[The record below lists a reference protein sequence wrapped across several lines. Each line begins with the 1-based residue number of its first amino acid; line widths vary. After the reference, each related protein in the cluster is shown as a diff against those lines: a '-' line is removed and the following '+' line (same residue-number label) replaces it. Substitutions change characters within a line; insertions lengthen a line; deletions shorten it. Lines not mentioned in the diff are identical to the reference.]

1 MIKVII
7 ADDHPL
13 MRESIKSAI
22 ETNSSDIVVVGSF
35 SNGIEV
41 LSFLQHTP
49 PDVILLDIDM
59 PELDGF
65 ETLKQIREKFG
76 DKFKV
81 LIFSAHTSNFINLRL
96 MQLGA
101 DGILFKKSTSDE
113 LTSTIRSISK
123 GTVVFQNSTA
133 YKMAFGV
140 KKSIAMELDDFNAT
154 EISILKLMCEQQNA
168 KEIAAKL
175 GLSANS
181 INKYRAILMEKTNSS
196 NMAGM
201 VIFAI
206 KHGIYKI
213 PE

>member
-41 LSFLQHTP
+41 LSFLEHTP

-113 LTSTIRSISK
+113 LTSTIRSICK
-123 GTVVFQNSTA
+123 GTVVFQNSAA

-140 KKSIAMELDDFNAT
+140 KKSIAMELDDFNET

-168 KEIAAKL
+168 KEIAVKL

-213 PE
+213 PD

>member
-41 LSFLQHTP
+41 LTFLEHTP

-101 DGILFKKSTSDE
+101 DGILFKKNTSDE
-113 LTSTIRSISK
+113 LTSTIRSICK

-140 KKSIAMELDDFNAT
+140 KKSIAMELDDFNET

-168 KEIAAKL
+168 KEIAVKL

-206 KHGIYKI
+206 KHGIYKS
-213 PE
+213 PD

>member
-1 MIKVII
+1 MIKIII

-41 LSFLQHTP
+41 LTFLEHTP

-113 LTSTIRSISK
+113 LTSTIRSICK

-140 KKSIAMELDDFNAT
+140 KKSIAMELDDFNET

-168 KEIAAKL
+168 KEIAVKL

-213 PE
+213 PD

>member
-41 LSFLQHTP
+41 LSFLEHTP

-101 DGILFKKSTSDE
+101 DGILFKKSTADE
-113 LTSTIRSISK
+113 LTSTIRSICK

-140 KKSIAMELDDFNAT
+140 KKSIAMELDDFNTT

-213 PE
+213 PD

>member
-1 MIKVII
+1 MIKIII

-41 LSFLQHTP
+41 LTFLEHTV
-49 PDVILLDIDM
+49 PDLVLLDSEM

-65 ETLKQIREKFG
+65 ETLKIIREKFG
-76 DKFKV
+76 DLFKV
-81 LIFSAHTSNFINLRL
+81 LIFSAHTSNFINLRI

-101 DGILFKKSTSDE
+101 DGVLFKKSTAEE
-113 LTSTIRSISK
+113 LTSTIRLIYKNSIMLNNP
-123 GTVVFQNSTA
+123 VA
-133 YKMAFGV
+133 YKMAFDENKLGLV
-140 KKSIAMELDDFNAT
+140 KLKNFNET
-154 EISILKLMCEQQNA
+154 EISILRLICEQQNA
-168 KEIAAKL
+168 KEIAVKL

-181 INKYRAILMEKTNSS
+181 INKYRTILMEKTNAS

-213 PE
+213 PD